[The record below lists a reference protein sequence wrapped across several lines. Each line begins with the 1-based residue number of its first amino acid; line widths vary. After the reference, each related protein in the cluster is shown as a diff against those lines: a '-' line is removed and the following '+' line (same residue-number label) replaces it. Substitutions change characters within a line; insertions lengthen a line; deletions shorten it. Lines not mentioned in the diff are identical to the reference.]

1 MGETAP
7 VAPPLA
13 ALSLPPLAERTLAN
27 GLTVVAALRPRS
39 PVCSAAL
46 VFKAG
51 SARDPKG
58 KAGLADFVVELL
70 RRGTR
75 KRPASAIDEALELM
89 GADLRLETSQ
99 DSTVVGVTVPS
110 EHLEPALA
118 LVAEL
123 VRLPA
128 FEPREVLSAR
138 KRTVAALQT
147 DLDDPPTLAAHALY
161 RAALGSHP
169 YGHSGR
175 GTRREVATFSR
186 ADCQLWHRRW
196 LRPAGS
202 TLVLAGD
209 LPGGAALELA
219 ESLFGAWKGPTQ
231 TEPAVPPVPP
241 VGPSRPPG
249 RAPGQGTTTVPG
261 GSILLVDK
269 PEATQAQIRLASN
282 GPGRLYPDIVAAR
295 VSALMLGG
303 GFTSRLVD
311 AIRVTRGLSYGVSA
325 HLTETEAGGL
335 FVVGSYTKT
344 SSVRELV
351 DVALEETARYREGGP
366 TAEELTRAQR
376 YTNGLFPLS
385 LETVDQL
392 ARALAELKR
401 FGRSPD
407 WLERYRE
414 RVLTVDAEAAR
425 AEARR
430 WFLAQGWAAAVVGN
444 ARALEKQLNGLGR
457 VQVVAGERLV

>member
-1 MGETAP
+1 MAETSA

-13 ALSLPPLAERTLAN
+13 ALCLPPLSERTLPN
-27 GLTVVAALRPRS
+27 GLTVVAAHRPRS
-39 PVCSAAL
+39 PVCSASL

-58 KAGLADFVVELL
+58 KAGLADFTVELL

-75 KRPASAIDEALELM
+75 RRPACAVDEALELM
-89 GADLRLETSQ
+89 GADLRLETSS

-123 VRLPA
+123 VRAPA
-128 FEPREVLSAR
+128 FDAREVLRAR
-138 KRTVAALQT
+138 KRTVAALQN
-147 DLDDPPTLAAHALY
+147 DLDDPATLAAHALY
-161 RAALGSHP
+161 RAALGGHP

-175 GTRREVATFSR
+175 GTRRDVATFR
-186 ADCQLWHRRW
+186 REDCAGWHERW
-196 LRPAGS
+196 VRPAGS

-209 LPGGAALELA
+209 LPGEEALALL
-219 ESLFGAWKGPTQ
+219 ESLFGAWKGP
-231 TEPAVPPVPP
+231 EAAEPPVP
-241 VGPSRPPG
+241 
-249 RAPGQGTTTVPG
+249 RAPAVEGRRIV
-261 GSILLVDK
+261 LVDK
-269 PEATQAQIRLASN
+269 PGSTQAQVRLAGN
-282 GPGRLYPDIVAAR
+282 GPERLYPDVVAAR

-311 AIRVTRGLSYGVSA
+311 AIRVTRGLSYGVA
-325 HLTETEAGGL
+325 AYMTEAEAGGL
-335 FVVGSYTKT
+335 FVVSSYTKT
-344 SSVRELV
+344 STVRELL
-351 DVALEETARYREGGP
+351 DVALGETARYRDEGP

-376 YTNGLFPLS
+376 YTNGLYPLS

-392 ARALAELKR
+392 SRALAELRR
-401 FGRSPD
+401 FGRSAD

-414 RVLTVDAEAAR
+414 RVLAVDAQAAQ

-430 WFLAQGWAAAVVGN
+430 WFLGKGWAAAVVGD
-444 ARALEKQLNGLGR
+444 ARALEKQLAGLGR
-457 VQVVAGERLV
+457 LEVVPAERLA